1 MIMQIAGANA
11 KRGVGD
17 FIYTLAVISFAI
29 MAFNLLPLP
38 VLDGGHVFLAGIE
51 AVRRR
56 PPAEAFTVAYQRVG
70 LVLIG
75 CFFVF
80 VVFND
85 VSRTIQHQAA
95 VIRNNHAPQGEAR
108 PAR

>member
-38 VLDGGHVFLAGIE
+38 VLDGGHVFLAAIE

-56 PPAEAFTVAYQRVG
+56 PPAEAFTMAYQRVG

-85 VSRTIQHQAA
+85 LSRSIQHRAA
-95 VIRNNHAPQGEAR
+95 VQRNNHAPQGEAG

>member
-1 MIMQIAGANA
+1 
-11 KRGVGD
+11 
-17 FIYTLAVISFAI
+17 

-38 VLDGGHVFLAGIE
+38 VLDGGHVFLAAVE
-51 AVRRR
+51 AVLRR
-56 PPAEAFTVAYQRVG
+56 PPAEAFTRAYQRVG

-80 VVFND
+80 VVGQD
-85 VSRTIQHQAA
+85 LVRSIQHRVAVSR
-95 VIRNNHAPQGEAR
+95 NSNAPQGEAR

>member
-1 MIMQIAGANA
+1 
-11 KRGVGD
+11 
-17 FIYTLAVISFAI
+17 

-38 VLDGGHVFLAGIE
+38 VLDGGHVFLAAVE

-56 PPAEAFTVAYQRVG
+56 PPAEAFTTAYQRVG
-70 LVLIG
+70 LVLIV

-85 VSRTIQHQAA
+85 LSRSIQHRAA
-95 VIRNNHAPQGEAR
+95 VQRNSNAPQGEAR